1 LRERPSARWRAASS
15 ESRGLQ
21 ALLAGLGLLAA
32 GVPGASL
39 ITSAALILGII
50 QIGAGVVLLPVVVWA
65 WFTMAATQA
74 LLFTVYMLP
83 VMLLDNVLRP
93 MLMGRG
99 LSVPMPVILVGVIG
113 GTFAYGITGLFLGP
127 IVLSVM
133 WELAAAWI
141 GVREE
146 T

>member
-1 LRERPSARWRAASS
+1 
-15 ESRGLQ
+15 
-21 ALLAGLGLLAA
+21 
-32 GVPGASL
+32 
-39 ITSAALILGII
+39 
-50 QIGAGVVLLPVVVWA
+50 
-65 WFTMAATQA
+65 MAATQA

>member
-1 LRERPSARWRAASS
+1 
-15 ESRGLQ
+15 
-21 ALLAGLGLLAA
+21 
-32 GVPGASL
+32 
-39 ITSAALILGII
+39 
-50 QIGAGVVLLPVVVWA
+50 
-65 WFTMAATQA
+65 
-74 LLFTVYMLP
+74 
-83 VMLLDNVLRP
+83 MLLDNVLRP

-99 LSVPMPVILVGVIG
+99 LSVPMPVILVGVTG